1 MKMEEMLGFL
11 RRAGFVAVKQY
22 DPNARAY
29 VFTIT
34 KDGVT
39 VTDNFKYP
47 AGKDFALKDRLQRE
61 FMSNLMVVWENRKFY
76 NRFKDKKGESNM
88 KDNDNLMYALAQ
100 TTAGHLHIMGEPYPV
115 MVKDVTVNGL
125 CAGEATTLLTVEV
138 VGRYGDPNDKLYP
151 KYPNNSDGTIR
162 AVFNSL
168 DLNQKRAV
176 YEIIGRAINGEPS
189 YGRDLPKIKDVIFN
203 PPATIVFW
211 ADNTK
216 TVVKCQEG
224 DDFDAEK
231 GLTMAITKK
240 IFGNKGNYC
249 EEIKKWVKKYKPE
262 PVELY
267 IDGFAFKEAV
277 EDALKKLGIKTYIQ
291 EPTMTATTSTCG
303 TIELT
308 SLSDG
313 SVEFRKVEE
322 PEKRWKIWWK
332 RYNEDGKVIGSG
344 VHHTD
349 YEDESSACR
358 DASKFFEHNAGYE
371 FVVSQDNPWEKD

>member
-1 MKMEEMLGFL
+1 MKMEEMVEFLETQGFD
-11 RRAGFVAVKQY
+11 AKKEY
-22 DPNARAY
+22 DRNMHLY
-29 VFTIT
+29 VFTIS

-47 AGKDFALKDRLQRE
+47 VTRNFSLKDKAQRD
-61 FMSNLMVVWENRKFY
+61 FLCNLLTVWENRKFY
-76 NRFKDKKGESNM
+76 SRFKDKKGESNM

-100 TTAGHLHIMGEPYPV
+100 TTAGHLHIMGKPYPV

-125 CAGEATTLLTVEV
+125 CAGEAATMLTVEV

-151 KYPNNSDGTIR
+151 KYPNNSDGTIQ

-176 YEIIGRAINGEPS
+176 YEIIGRAINDEPSYS

-224 DDFDAEK
+224 DDFDPEK

-240 IFGNKGNYC
+240 LFGNKGNYC

-262 PVELY
+262 PVEIY
-267 IDGFAFKEAV
+267 MDGVSITELDDMIREAFGLSPE
-277 EDALKKLGIKTYIQ
+277 KK
-291 EPTMTATTSTCG
+291 
-303 TIELT
+303 
-308 SLSDG
+308 
-313 SVEFRKVEE
+313 EE

-332 RYNEDGKVIGSG
+332 RLNKDGKVIGSG

-349 YEDESSACR
+349 FIGQYSAR
-358 DASKFFEHNAGYE
+358 IAANQLFDDHADI
-371 FVVSQDNPWEKD
+371 VWTVSQDNPWEKD